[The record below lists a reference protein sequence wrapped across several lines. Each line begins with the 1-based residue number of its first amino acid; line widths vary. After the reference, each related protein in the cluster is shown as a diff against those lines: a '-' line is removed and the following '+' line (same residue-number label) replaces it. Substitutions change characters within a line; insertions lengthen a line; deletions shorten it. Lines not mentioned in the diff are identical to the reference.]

1 MKGCLSVN
9 NEIHRYPI
17 IGKLNDADL
26 RAILPFLTVHALD
39 SGTVILRQHEE
50 AAHFHI
56 LLDGIL
62 NVYLEQETKVHIARL
77 EPGQFVGEM
86 SCLTGGTVSAT
97 VQAQG
102 RVKTVS
108 MPREGMLQLMDRSP
122 EFRNH
127 MIQAMIQRIANS
139 NYRVLE
145 EHTRSSVALRQ
156 LQEERQS
163 HYGPLV
169 GDGKF
174 MRQLRKKIA
183 RLSQVNEPLCIIGDR
198 GVGKSH
204 IAWEI
209 HAQSGRRDHPFF
221 VVEGESFDF
230 EEWKIKVGAAKGGT
244 IVLEQADCLTSDLIH
259 RLLQTTG
266 EARFIM
272 TAGQRLQAAVEHLE
286 VPPLRERQEDL
297 PLLIHSFIGEAGFQY
312 PESLISQEVMNTLSN
327 FPFLGG
333 NINELKRVVR
343 DALIRS
349 NGKEIRNSHLRFG
362 SLREPGARP
371 KIGLAL
377 GSGAVRGAAHVG
389 VIKVLEQA
397 GIPIDL
403 IAGTSVGAFIG
414 ALYAG
419 GQPVSAFEK
428 VLPTVRWSQLV
439 LPTLPLNGIVDNH
452 PMVRFVEKYIGAVE
466 FKDLP
471 IPFAAVASDA
481 VTGEAYILNQGK
493 VSRAICASTAIPG
506 VMRPVKYG
514 DKRLLDGAVAHPVPV
529 ALAKSM
535 GADIVIAVDVSMS
548 DALKKEPKNFVATI
562 LNTMDIMSKRMIQD
576 ELQLAD
582 VVLTPQ
588 LKYNQLTFKASSSYI
603 QAGEQVTR
611 ESLAAIQEKIETFEG
626 CLVKN

>member
-1 MKGCLSVN
+1 MNDELF
-9 NEIHRYPI
+9 RYPI
-17 IGKLNDADL
+17 IGKLNDEDL
-26 RAILPFLTVHALD
+26 HSIRPYLTVHSFD
-39 SGTVILRQHEE
+39 NGTVILRQNQET
-50 AAHFHI
+50 AHFHI

-62 NVYLEQETKVHIARL
+62 NVYVEQETKVHVAKL
-77 EPGQFVGEM
+77 EKGQFVGEM
-86 SCLTGGTVSAT
+86 SCLTGGAVSAT

-102 RVKTVS
+102 QVRTVS

-127 MIQAMIQRIANS
+127 MIEAMIQRVTNT
-139 NYRVLE
+139 NHRVLE
-145 EHTRSSVALRQ
+145 EYTRSSVVLRQ

-169 GDGKF
+169 GDGRF
-174 MRQLRKKIA
+174 MRQLRKKITE
-183 RLSQVNEPLCIIGDR
+183 LSQKNEPLCIIGDR

-204 IAWEI
+204 AAWEI
-209 HAQSGRRDHPFF
+209 HAQSGRSEHPFF
-221 VVEGESFDF
+221 VVEGKSFGT
-230 EEWKIKVGAAKGGT
+230 EEWEMKVRAAKGGT
-244 IVLEQADCLTSDLIH
+244 IVLEQADSLPSDLVR
-259 RLLQTTG
+259 RLVHAPDET
-266 EARFIM
+266 RFIL
-272 TAGQRLQAAVEHLE
+272 TAGRRLHADVEHLE
-286 VPPLRERQEDL
+286 IPPLRERQEDL
-297 PLLIHSFIGEAGFQY
+297 PALVYSFIAEAGFQN
-312 PESLISQEVMNTLSN
+312 PESLISQEAMNRLSD

-333 NINELKRVVR
+333 NIQELKRVVH
-343 DALIRS
+343 DAMVRS
-349 NGKEIRNSHLRFG
+349 SGKEIRNSHLRFG
-362 SLREPGARP
+362 SVREPGARP

-377 GSGAVRGAAHVG
+377 GSGSVRGAAHVG

-428 VLPTVRWSQLV
+428 VLPTVRWGQLV
-439 LPTLPLNGIVDNH
+439 LPTLPLNGIVDNS
-452 PMVRFVEKYIGAVE
+452 PMVRFVEKYIGPVD
-466 FKDLP
+466 FKDLS

-481 VTGEAYILNQGK
+481 VNGEACILNQGK

-514 DKRLLDGAVAHPVPV
+514 DKLLLDGAVAHPVPV

-535 GADIVIAVDVSMS
+535 GADIVIAVDVSTPDDM
-548 DALKKEPKNFVATI
+548 KKEPKNFVATI

-582 VVLTPQ
+582 VVLSPR
-588 LKYNQLTFKASSSYI
+588 LKNNQITFKASASYI
-603 QAGEQVTR
+603 QAGEYVTR
-611 ESLAAIQEKIETFEG
+611 ESLEAIKQKMETFV
-626 CLVKN
+626 CC